1 LAVIGNK
8 LELLS
13 FIELFESEPEWTHH
27 MGWFY
32 GARFVTKRG
41 PDTVIATVAPD
52 EAEFLLEWRQGDR
65 TLIKFKLVRVTNW
78 IFQTVNGCEQLLIKT
93 TADQETLCVMTL
105 KPDVAVNVES
115 LW

>member
-1 LAVIGNK
+1 MNNK

-13 FIELFESEPEWTHH
+13 FITFFESEPDWIHD

-32 GARFVTKRG
+32 GARFITTRG

-52 EAEFLLEWRQGDR
+52 DAVFSLGWHQANRILM
-65 TLIKFKLVRVTNW
+65 KFKLVMVTDW
-78 IFQTVNGCEQLLIKT
+78 IFQTINGKEQLFLKVT
-93 TADQETLCVMTL
+93 SDRETLCVITL
-105 KPDVAVNVES
+105 KPEVAVDLEA